1 MRTLKR
7 VTALFTA
14 FAICFA
20 AVAFSASAKENLN
33 YFVLGDS
40 IAEGFGIKNPDEA
53 SYGKLV
59 ADANG
64 YNYRNRGK
72 MGRNSE
78 RLYEYLT
85 QAEGYIEDVEWADI
99 ISVSIGGNDFL
110 LNHAASLLAQ
120 GIIFNDYSKFDE
132 IGENFYVNF
141 SKCMDRIHEL
151 NPDAVILVQTL
162 YTSWTFDYVK
172 KPYQQAAKRINDA
185 IAKYCEEN
193 PDNIYIVET
202 CEAFDGHSEYISSD
216 TIHPSAEGN
225 VVLARLV
232 QAKLFEIGLA
242 DTAELEPTAEG
253 IDRDYLIEYFGTP
266 LGQIITFLAN
276 LLTGNFNFAF

>member
-1 MRTLKR
+1 MRMIKKI
-7 VTALFTA
+7 TALFVA

-20 AVAFSASAKENLN
+20 AVSLTASAKENTN
-33 YFVLGDS
+33 YLVLGDS

-64 YNYRNRGK
+64 YNYRNRGV

-85 QAEGYIEDVEWADI
+85 EAEGYIEDVEWADI
-99 ISVSIGGNDFL
+99 ISLSIGGNDFL

-132 IGENFYVNF
+132 IGETFFVNF

-162 YTSWTFDYVK
+162 YTSWTFDYAK

-185 IAKYCEEN
+185 IIKY
-193 PDNIYIVET
+193 
-202 CEAFDGHSEYISSD
+202 
-216 TIHPSAEGN
+216 
-225 VVLARLV
+225 
-232 QAKLFEIGLA
+232 
-242 DTAELEPTAEG
+242 
-253 IDRDYLIEYFGTP
+253 
-266 LGQIITFLAN
+266 
-276 LLTGNFNFAF
+276 